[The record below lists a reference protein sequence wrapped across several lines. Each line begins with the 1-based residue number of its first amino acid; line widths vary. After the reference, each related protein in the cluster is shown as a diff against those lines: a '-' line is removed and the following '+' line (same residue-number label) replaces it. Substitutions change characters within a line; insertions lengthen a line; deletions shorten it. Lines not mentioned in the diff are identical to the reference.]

1 MSGQALVDE
10 LRAFVAQWRK
20 DTQKSDMIYGLMH
33 TEDGKLVED
42 VISASKLDRVADTI
56 EAQAKEIERKGRIAK
71 KYADSL
77 VREVGYVEEQRARAE
92 RAEQERDAAEQKS
105 AELAAVIAEA
115 RDHEWSAFG
124 DSDTHRILSAAVPA
138 DVLSAYTT
146 RIREEA
152 LACEEVEYTFSEVLD
167 DGTVAYSSPFAT
179 LEEAAEAQA
188 KARMNYPWPEEIGL
202 ARRRAPGP
210 WAVIPEGEDR

>member
-1 MSGQALVDE
+1 MSGQELVAE
-10 LRAFVAQWRK
+10 LRLYADQAEIADNAESDFSR
-20 DTQKSDMIYGLMH
+20 TQNR
-33 TEDGKLVED
+33 
-42 VISASKLDRVADTI
+42 AADRI
-56 EAQAKEIERKGRIAK
+56 EALEAAVDTWTEMAARRHRALGEVEAS
-71 KYADSL
+71 Y
-77 VREVGYVEEQRARAE
+77 REAIARAE
-92 RAEQERDAAEQKS
+92 RAEQKS